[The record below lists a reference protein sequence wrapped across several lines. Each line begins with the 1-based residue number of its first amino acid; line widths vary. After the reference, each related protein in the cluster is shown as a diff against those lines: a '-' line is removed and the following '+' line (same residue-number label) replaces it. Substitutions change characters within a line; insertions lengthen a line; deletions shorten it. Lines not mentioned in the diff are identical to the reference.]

1 MLKGELDHF
10 LWAVPRLEDGIA
22 AIERMTGVKAR
33 VGGRHPG
40 VGTHNALLALGEKT
54 FLEIIAP
61 DPSQSRFSSFGNL
74 IQGITEPT
82 LVTWVART
90 QDARKLSDEVQKN
103 GLNPGVILA
112 LSRRRPDGTS
122 LSWRTLAIGG
132 HKHGPIIPF
141 FIEWRSEEHP
151 AEISPTG
158 CRMVRFEIES
168 PDARSVLSTLEKIGL
183 HVPVIE
189 GPKPR
194 LRLTLETPKGRVQ
207 LG

>member
-1 MLKGELDHF
+1 MLKGELDHL
-10 LWAVPRLEDGIA
+10 LWAVPRLEDGMA
-22 AIERMTGVKAR
+22 EIERLTGVRPKI
-33 VGGRHPG
+33 GGRHPG
-40 VGTHNALLALGEKT
+40 VGTHNALLAIGDKV

-61 DPSQSRFSSFGNL
+61 DPSQNRFSSFGNL
-74 IQGITEPT
+74 VKGITEPR

-90 QDARKLSDEVQKN
+90 QDARRLSEEVQKN
-103 GLNPGVILA
+103 GLIPGVILA

-122 LSWRTLAIGG
+122 LSWRTLTIGG
-132 HKHGPIIPF
+132 HAHGPLIPF

-151 AEISPTG
+151 ADISPTG
-158 CRMVRFEIES
+158 CRLTRFEIES
-168 PDARSVLSTLEKIGL
+168 PDARSVLSTLEKVGL

-189 GPKPR
+189 SAKPR